1 MRAIYGGGT
10 YNQLPEITPIPA
22 ISQPDSSGSVTV
34 SLPPTQQAVV
44 NNANSIIAADN
55 SIISNSNTE
64 IQQANAAAGSTT
76 GNATATAAPAIST
89 KNVEII
95 IIISA
100 IAAVV
105 LGIAVYVMRR
115 N

>member
-64 IQQANAAAGSTT
+64 IQQANAASNAS

-105 LGIAVYVMRR
+105 LGISVYVMGR

>member
-64 IQQANAAAGSTT
+64 IQQANAAGSAA
-76 GNATATAAPAIST
+76 GNATATTAPSIST

-100 IAAVV
+100 IAAAV
-105 LGIAVYVMRR
+105 LGIAVYVMGR

>member
-34 SLPPTQQAVV
+34 SLPPTQQA
-44 NNANSIIAADN
+44 N
-55 SIISNSNTE
+55 
-64 IQQANAAAGSTT
+64 AAGSAS
-76 GNATATAAPAIST
+76 GNATATSAPAIST

-105 LGIAVYVMRR
+105 LGIAVYVMGR